1 MLPVFC
7 FNKDI
12 RCLEIVWSHFLKC
25 LIPCREELV
34 YFPFLQQYPTK
45 EALLEK
51 ACLWWS
57 QNICL
62 SNPRTEVSC
71 PILKSP
77 NVPPA
82 HCTPFVQWPRGPG
95 AGWLGFLS
103 QHTLL
108 STEQMGQPSG
118 KGSSSKIL
126 LSSFFPNGLCYK
138 KQIKQPLFLFFMALA
153 C

>member
-1 MLPVFC
+1 M
-7 FNKDI
+7 
-12 RCLEIVWSHFLKC
+12 
-25 LIPCREELV
+25 
-34 YFPFLQQYPTK
+34 YFSFLQQYPIK

-57 QNICL
+57 RNICL

-82 HCTPFVQWPRGPG
+82 LCTPFVQWPRGPASWQRRRSG
-95 AGWLGFLS
+95 PGWLGFLS

-108 STEQMGQPSG
+108 SMEQMGQPSG

-126 LSSFFPNGLCYK
+126 LSSFVPNGLCYK
-138 KQIKQPLFLFFMALA
+138 KQIKQPLFLFSMRLA